1 MNREIE
7 FRGLRKD
14 GKGWVYGDLLRPH
27 DGNSSTYIMQR
38 NGIEVEVLPETV
50 GQFTGLKDKN
60 DKKIFDGDI
69 VEQVVGEYSMSI
81 EWDNEIASWGMCFR
95 LPECDPEMSKDF
107 YVTDYIVSE
116 TGEFTLSVIGN
127 IDEQEPDT

>member
-7 FRGLRKD
+7 FRELRKD

-50 GQFTGLKDKN
+50 GQFTGLKDKS
-60 DKKIFDGDI
+60 DKKIWEGD
-69 VEQVVGEYSMSI
+69 VFEEEAEVYSMSI
-81 EWDNEIASWGMCFR
+81 AWDHEIASWGLCFIS
-95 LPECDPEMSKDF
+95 PECDPEMSRDF
-107 YVTDYIVSE
+107 YVTDYIDRE

-127 IDEQEPDT
+127 IHEQGSDT